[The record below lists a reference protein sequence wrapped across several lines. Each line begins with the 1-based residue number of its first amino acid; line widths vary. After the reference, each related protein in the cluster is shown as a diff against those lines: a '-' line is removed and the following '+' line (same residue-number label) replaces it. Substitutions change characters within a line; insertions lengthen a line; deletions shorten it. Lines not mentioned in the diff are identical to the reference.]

1 MAITK
6 QIKGSMKPAVKRLID
21 QLPEQAVEELLYY
34 LLKDSNQK
42 TSLLPYLDI
51 VLKEDK
57 NLLKRL
63 AN

>member
-1 MAITK
+1 
-6 QIKGSMKPAVKRLID
+6 MKPAVKRLID

-34 LLKDSNQK
+34 LLKDSNRK

>member
-34 LLKDSNQK
+34 LLKDSNRK